1 MDWFCLKGSD
11 GSCSFAQLYPTLCNT
26 MGCSMPGFPV
36 LCHLPEFA
44 QTPVHRVG
52 DAIQPSRPL
61 LPAPPPALNLSQ
73 QQVFSVDPWKL
84 ILQNRGVLI

>member
-61 LPAPPPALNLSQ
+61 LPSSPPPSNIYLVLYLLNLLA
-73 QQVFSVDPWKL
+73 FSRL
-84 ILQNRGVLI
+84 AY